1 MANNVRQ
8 SLIQLEDP
16 VSPNYKSTNII
27 TQKTY
32 PVSSIINA
40 SKQIEGNLEFQYTV
54 PAGYRQD
61 VSRSYIVFDT
71 LIAIGAGTVIVTTAP
86 AFNICAS
93 FFNTGRLELNDYL
106 ASQSNNIAQD
116 DTVFKRLTN
125 SYTKYTSIDSA
136 GLMYG
141 SDTERFNSVQTVLTH
156 QLAWKPECLMSPDMV
171 IPENVKCHM
180 ILSVNPN
187 INVAA
192 NSPAFVSKTDAAG
205 DGLVKFNTIYM
216 VNTFIKVETPL
227 SKQIFIPAYSVRSS
241 YQMVGNGGNNLQF
254 TIPKDTYKIVV
265 ALQSSASTIR
275 TGAVSTKF
283 SSGTGV
289 AGITQSDY
297 SQLLTSLQ
305 LSYAGQNYPATQ
317 YTIEETATASKSMD
331 CYLDYLGAT
340 DGAFDPSGSESYTQ
354 WKDPKIL
361 GDVSYGRLFAF
372 NIVKPSTDEATNA
385 ELMLTF
391 SAVPGPAASSTR
403 CWLFAVQKCV
413 VGIAYGENRQ
423 IAEVKSVPFN

>member
-1 MANNVRQ
+1 MANNVQAR
-8 SLIQLEDP
+8 IVNLEDP
-16 VSPNYKSTNII
+16 VSPNFKSTNII

-61 VSRSYIVFDT
+61 VSRSYILFDT
-71 LIAIGAGTVIVTTAP
+71 NIAVAAGTAIVTTAP
-86 AFNICAS
+86 AFNICAT

-125 SYTKYTSIDSA
+125 SYTKYTSINSA

-141 SDTERFNSVQTVLTH
+141 SDTDRFNRVQTVLTH
-156 QLAWKPECLMSPDMV
+156 QLAWRPECLLSPDMV

-180 ILSVNPN
+180 ILAVNPN

-192 NSPAFVSKTDAAG
+192 SSPAFCSKTDVAG

-227 SKQIFIPAYSVRSS
+227 PKQVFIPAYSVRSS
-241 YQMVGNGGNNLQF
+241 YQVVSSTGNNLQY

-265 ALQSSASTIR
+265 ALQSSAATIR
-275 TGAVSTKF
+275 EGAVSTKF

-289 AGITQSDY
+289 AGATQANY
-297 SQLLTSLQ
+297 SMLLTGLQ
-305 LSYAGQNYPATQ
+305 LSYAGQNYPASM
-317 YTIEETATASKSMD
+317 YNLLETAIATGSTEA
-331 CYLDYLGAT
+331 YLDYLGAT
-340 DGAFDPSGSESYTQ
+340 DGAFDPSGSESYLQ
-354 WKDPKIL
+354 WSDPKVL
-361 GDVSYGRLFAF
+361 ADASYGRLFSW
-372 NIVKPSTDEATNA
+372 NIVRSPTDESTNA
-385 ELMLTF
+385 ELTINF
-391 SAVPGPAASSTR
+391 STAPTTTR
-403 CWLFAVQKCV
+403 VWLFSICKTCI
-413 VGIAYGENRQ
+413 GIAYGDNRTISDVKQ
-423 IAEVKSVPFN
+423 IPFN